1 MTSKLLWTLLS
12 ALALALIVGY
22 AFKQYGDSRVA
33 AERASVVIRA
43 EGIKAEREVLDD
55 KLRNQSVADRCKRY
69 GLDYVRDSAG
79 ERCA

>member
-1 MTSKLLWTLLS
+1 MTSKLVVALMA
-12 ALALALIVGY
+12 ALALAVIVGY

-43 EGIKAEREVLDD
+43 EGIKAEREILDE
-55 KLRNQSVADRCKRY
+55 KLRNQSVADRCKRF
-69 GLDYVRDSAG
+69 GLDYVRDETG